1 MRLGRL
7 ALLLPAAMAWLP
19 ARAPAQ
25 ETTVRQVIAIR
36 AGRRVDVERG
46 EVRRD
51 QLIVVRDGR
60 IAAVQSGRTR
70 PPSGARLIDLS
81 GHSVLPGLIDCHTH
95 LIGDLT
101 DADALLPLQRSGAQE
116 AFSGVRNARST
127 LLAGFTSVRDV
138 GTYRALVDAA
148 LRDAID
154 DGTVLG
160 PRMSV
165 AGAYV
170 TVTSGGGE
178 LVGTAPDVTIPP
190 EYRFGVANSAAEV
203 RARVRAL
210 LNGGA
215 DFIKVIATGAVLT
228 EGTRPGAS
236 EYTEEEIRAAVE
248 QAAEYGTYVTA
259 HAHGAEGIKRAVRAG
274 VRSIEHGS
282 LIDDEAIALMKEKG
296 TWLVADI
303 YNGDYIGS
311 VGREQGW
318 GEEILRKNEETT
330 EAQRAGFRKAVAA
343 GVRIAYGTDT
353 GVYPHRLAARQ
364 LPYMVRYGMT
374 PMQAI
379 RAATL
384 SAAELMG
391 WEDQVGSLAAG
402 KHADIIAVPGNALAD
417 LRAVE
422 KVVFVMKGGVVHK
435 EPDVK
440 GP

>member
-1 MRLGRL
+1 MSLGRL
-7 ALLLPAAMAWLP
+7 ALLLAAMALPP

-25 ETTVRQVIAIR
+25 GDPGPQARTAPQVVAIR
-36 AGRRVDVERG
+36 AGRLVDVERG

-51 QLIVVRDGR
+51 QLVVVREGR
-60 IAAVQSGRTR
+60 IAAIQPGSTR
-70 PPSGARLIDLS
+70 PPAGARVIDLS
-81 GHSVLPGLIDCHTH
+81 RHTVLPGLIDCHAH
-95 LIGDLT
+95 LIGDLS

-127 LLAGFTSVRDV
+127 LLAGFTTVRDV

-148 LRDAID
+148 LRDAIE
-154 DGTVLG
+154 DGTVIG

-178 LVGTAPDVTIPP
+178 LVGTALDVTIPQ
-190 EYRFGVANSAAEV
+190 EYRFGVANSATEV
-203 RARVRAL
+203 RERVRAL

-215 DFIKVIATGAVLT
+215 DFIKMIVTGAVLT

-303 YNGDYIGS
+303 YNGDYIAS
-311 VGREQGW
+311 VGHEQGW
-318 GEEILRKNEETT
+318 DEEILRKNDETT
-330 EAQRAGFRKAVAA
+330 EAQRAGFRKALAA

-353 GVYPHRLAARQ
+353 GVYPHRFAARQ
-364 LPYMVRYGMT
+364 LPYMVRHGMT
-374 PMQAI
+374 PIQAV
-379 RAATL
+379 RSATL

-391 WEDQVGSLAAG
+391 WEDRVGS
-402 KHADIIAVPGNALAD
+402 IAVGKEADVIAVSGDALAD
-417 LRAVE
+417 LRSFE
-422 KVVFVMKGGVVHK
+422 NVVFVMKGGVVY
-435 EPDVK
+435 K
-440 GP
+440 GQ

>member
-1 MRLGRL
+1 MSLARLVLIL
-7 ALLLPAAMAWLP
+7 AVGAEFLPTSVAAQTPP
-19 ARAPAQ
+19 A
-25 ETTVRQVIAIR
+25 QVIAIR
-36 AGRRVDVERG
+36 AGRLVDVVRE

-51 QLIVVRDGR
+51 QLILVRGDR
-60 IAAVQSGRTR
+60 IEAIQPGTTR
-70 PPSGARLIDLS
+70 PPGGARVIDLS
-81 GHSVLPGLIDCHTH
+81 RYTVLPGLIDCHAH

-138 GTYRALVDAA
+138 GTYRALVDVA

-154 DGTVLG
+154 DGTVVG
-160 PRMSV
+160 PRMAV

-178 LVGTAPDVTIPP
+178 LVGAAPDVTLPFD
-190 EYRFGVANSAAEV
+190 YRFGVANTADEV
-203 RARVRAL
+203 RARVRAI

-228 EGTRPGAS
+228 QGTRPGAS
-236 EYTEEEIRAAVE
+236 EYTEEQIRAAVE

-282 LIDDEAIALMKEKG
+282 LLDDEAIALMKERG

-303 YNGDYIGS
+303 YNGDYIAATGK
-311 VGREQGW
+311 EHGW
-318 GEEILRKNEETT
+318 AEEILRKNDETT
-330 EAQRAGFRKAVAA
+330 ETQRAGFRKAVAA
-343 GVRIAYGTDT
+343 GVRIAYGTDS
-353 GVYPHRLAARQ
+353 GVYPHRFAARQ
-364 LPYMVRYGMT
+364 LSYMVRYGLT
-374 PMQAI
+374 PMQAV
-379 RAATL
+379 RSATL

-391 WEDQVGSLAAG
+391 WDDRLGSLTAG
-402 KHADIIAVPGNALAD
+402 KLADLIAVPGDALAD
-417 LRAVE
+417 LSSFERVA
-422 KVVFVMKGGVVHK
+422 FVMKGGIVHQA
-435 EPDVK
+435 P
-440 GP
+440 

>member
-1 MRLGRL
+1 MSLGRL
-7 ALLLPAAMAWLP
+7 AWLLAATAWLP

-25 ETTVRQVIAIR
+25 SDTGPQARTAPRVVAIR
-36 AGRRVDVERG
+36 AGRLVDVERG

-51 QLIVVRDGR
+51 QLVVVREGR
-60 IAAVQSGRTR
+60 IAAIQPGSTR
-70 PPSGARLIDLS
+70 PPAGARVIDLS
-81 GHSVLPGLIDCHTH
+81 GRTVLPGLIDCHAH
-95 LIGDLT
+95 LIGDLS

-127 LLAGFTSVRDV
+127 LLAGFTTVRDV

-148 LRDAID
+148 LRDAIE
-154 DGTVLG
+154 DGTVIG

-165 AGAYV
+165 AGAYL

-178 LVGTAPDVTIPP
+178 LVGTALDVTIPK
-190 EYRFGVANSAAEV
+190 EYRFGVANSADEV
-203 RARVRAL
+203 RERVRAL

-215 DFIKVIATGAVLT
+215 DFIKMIVTGAVLT

-236 EYTEEEIRAAVE
+236 EYTEAEIRAAVE
-248 QAAEYGTYVTA
+248 QAAEYGTYVAA
-259 HAHGAEGIKRAVRAG
+259 HAHGAEGIKRAARAG

-282 LIDDEAIALMKEKG
+282 LIDDEAIALMKAKG

-303 YNGDYIGS
+303 YNGDYIAS

-318 GEEILRKNEETT
+318 DEEILRKNDETT
-330 EAQRAGFRKAVAA
+330 EAQRAGFRKALAA

-353 GVYPHRLAARQ
+353 GVYPHRFAARQ

-374 PMQAI
+374 PIQAV
-379 RAATL
+379 RSATL

-391 WEDQVGSLAAG
+391 WEDRVGSIAVG
-402 KHADIIAVPGNALAD
+402 KEADIIAVAGDALAD
-417 LRAVE
+417 LRSFE
-422 KVVFVMKGGVVHK
+422 NVVFVMKGGIVY
-435 EPDVK
+435 K